1 MKRSGQGQAYAAKEL
16 QLVVRDRKK
25 NRKQTTLSISRETK
39 GLLDAMKHPGQ
50 SYNGLIQEI
59 IKSWKKEGEQKEK
72 R

>member
-1 MKRSGQGQAYAAKEL
+1 
-16 QLVVRDRKK
+16 
-25 NRKQTTLSISRETK
+25 
-39 GLLDAMKHPGQ
+39 MKHPGQ